1 MKSVVQRPHAQNIR
15 RWAWNLPLRLVRWR
29 CLLSSAGI
37 HPSQCLFS
45 FDFLKR
51 KLIVANAPCNYP
63 WLLPWPCTWFKMTK
77 LQLFLWKYFKLAS
90 FENSWLWGPPIKTV
104 VHFCVS
110 CALVWSEIQLC
121 NTKRVHW
128 EAQNSRN
135 SLEPQFRWISWFIS
149 LSFLELS
156 VLKNLRSWL
165 LLSTHKKTIYIS
177 GFFKRFFFL
186 HFFSSS

>member
-1 MKSVVQRPHAQNIR
+1 MSQEAFFNCTRAFSLVKRECRDVKSVVQRPHAQNIR
-15 RWAWNLPLRLVRWR
+15 RWAWNLLPLRLVRWR

-135 SLEPQFRWISWFIS
+135 SLEPQFPGLF
-149 LSFLELS
+149 
-156 VLKNLRSWL
+156 
-165 LLSTHKKTIYIS
+165 
-177 GFFKRFFFL
+177 RFPF
-186 HFFSSS
+186 